1 MNWKHYTKYKISS
14 IFSMYRNIIGPRNGF
29 RLLMYHSISNGV
41 QDDPENFFTVNPN
54 LFKKQ
59 IKILK
64 QSNYLKIVSL
74 QDGLKLVSNNKLQ
87 LSITFDDGYADN
99 LYNAAPLMLSN
110 NIPFTVFVVSNFIKK
125 NVKDYLSQDELIELS
140 NLPGVTIGS
149 HGLTHTPFTDLSTKE
164 LINEL
169 VYSKKYLEDK
179 IGKEV
184 KYISYPHGKINNFL
198 LKYIKEAGYTIGGT
212 SNFNINNSIDEPL
225 LLNRNVITSLD
236 SNEVFMNKIKGSSDW
251 FHLLEKFKFY

>member
-1 MNWKHYTKYKISS
+1 
-14 IFSMYRNIIGPRNGF
+14 
-29 RLLMYHSISNGV
+29 
-41 QDDPENFFTVNPN
+41 
-54 LFKKQ
+54 
-59 IKILK
+59 
-64 QSNYLKIVSL
+64 
-74 QDGLKLVSNNKLQ
+74 
-87 LSITFDDGYADN
+87 
-99 LYNAAPLMLSN
+99 MLSN
-110 NIPFTVFVVSNFIKK
+110 NIPFTVFVVSNFVKK
-125 NVKDYLSQDELIELS
+125 NIKDYLSQNELIELS

-149 HGLTHTPFTDLSTKE
+149 HGLTHTPFTHLSTKE
-164 LINEL
+164 LIDEL
-169 VYSKKYLEDK
+169 GYSKKYLEDK

-184 KYISYPHGKINNFL
+184 KYISYPHGKINNSL

>member
-14 IFSMYRNIIGPRNGF
+14 IFSMYRNIIGLRNGF

-64 QSNYLKIVSL
+64 ESDYIKIVNL

-110 NIPFTVFVVSNFIKK
+110 NIPFTVFVVSNFVKK
-125 NVKDYLSQDELIELS
+125 NIKDYLSQNELIELS

-169 VYSKKYLEDK
+169 AYSKKYLEDK

-184 KYISYPHGKINNFL
+184 KYISYPHGKINYNL

-212 SNFNINNSIDEPL
+212 SNFNINNKIDESL
-225 LLNRNVITSLD
+225 LLNRNVITALD
-236 SNEVFMNKIKGSSDW
+236 SENHFRQKIEGSCDWFNLIDKIKN
-251 FHLLEKFKFY
+251 